1 MSQMNKSPLK
11 SITVQW
17 YEGFQFRD
25 TPFTVYTWKELDD
38 FLLRVYDERVKEVG
52 ESNIHIGGYSKVKV
66 RIEWKNGDYL
76 EDRIDVGGTIGDYA
90 SRRDSPIGDYLKG
103 PGVGGKPRSAMYGS
117 SFQYDTDDG
126 TTTGIVTETSRDDV
140 VWNDDEGVMKT
151 EKALNDVLDDI
162 DGMIAEA
169 EDGHFSLDDLRDLRA
184 DLHGSM
190 SRLRES

>member
-1 MSQMNKSPLK
+1 MGYLERERMRDLEEQAEERDKDAEVNRLK

-52 ESNIHIGGYSKVKV
+52 ETNIHSGGYSKVKV

-76 EDRIDVGGTIGDYA
+76 EDRIDVGGSIGDYA
-90 SRRDSPIGDYLKG
+90 SRRDSPIGAYLKG

-126 TTTGIVTETSRDDV
+126 TNTGIVTETSRDNVSWTDY
-140 VWNDDEGVMKT
+140 NK
-151 EKALNDVLDDI
+151 
-162 DGMIAEA
+162 EA
-169 EDGHFSLDDLRDLRA
+169 AAKCPHCGKEI
-184 DLHGSM
+184 
-190 SRLRES
+190 